1 MTNDDNLRERV
12 LKKKAAVQH
21 AIRFDAEKRE
31 QFEKHYREYLDR
43 LITAS
48 GIFAGVTGALLASS
62 IMQVKILTEI
72 GLLFQV
78 LCVIFVFYAFK
89 SGLVLSGKLIRYVMG
104 IDKKFSDFHYKLTTF
119 LRGDIDADAL
129 KTEWDKFDSDYPQVR
144 DNATFSEIEK
154 EEEKSFSKLDSPWH
168 EMNIAFWLFALG
180 LGMVLLSV
188 IFPYFLK

>member
-1 MTNDDNLRERV
+1 MANDDGLRERV

-21 AIRFDAEKRE
+21 AIQFDAEKRE

-104 IDKKFSDFHYKLTTF
+104 IDKTFSDFHYKLTTF

>member
-1 MTNDDNLRERV
+1 MADDDNLRERV

-21 AIRFDAEKRE
+21 AIQFDAEKRE

-62 IMQVKILTEI
+62 VMQVKILTEI

-89 SGLVLSGKLIRYVMG
+89 SGLILSGKLIRYVMG

-119 LRGDIDADAL
+119 LRGDIDANAL